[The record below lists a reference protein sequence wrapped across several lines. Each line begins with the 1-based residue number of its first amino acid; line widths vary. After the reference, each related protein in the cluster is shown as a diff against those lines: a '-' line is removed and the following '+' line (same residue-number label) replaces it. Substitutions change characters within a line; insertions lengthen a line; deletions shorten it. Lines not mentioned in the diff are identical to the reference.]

1 MMEFTLIKDQFF
13 HNQFCH
19 QIEIFHVIGI
29 SQECGLKQVIA
40 DTTLAVS
47 SEMGAILLL
56 PVVEKCPQNWEQ
68 HSGKQENSEESRR
81 KILSLNF
88 VLVNVANCERSHI
101 PYGF

>member
-1 MMEFTLIKDQFF
+1 MTEFTLIKDQIF

-47 SEMGAILLL
+47 SEMGAILFL
-56 PVVEKCPQNWEQ
+56 PAVEKCPQNQEQ
-68 HSGKQENSEESRR
+68 HSGGKQENSE
-81 KILSLNF
+81 
-88 VLVNVANCERSHI
+88 
-101 PYGF
+101 